1 MRMLLFLAFTIYI
14 IGVPIMTLWLTVNDI
29 NEYGFASDKDIGRN
43 LIFGVFWPA
52 TCVTVLLFYL
62 TEALIK
68 VIRKL
73 AEKFSKKDTI
83 S

>member
-1 MRMLLFLAFTIYI
+1 MTTLLLLAFVIYL
-14 IGVPIMTLWLTVNDI
+14 IGVPIMTLWLTVTDI

-43 LIFGVFWPA
+43 LIFGILWPA
-52 TCVTVLLFYL
+52 TCITVMLCYL
-62 TEALIK
+62 VEALIK

-73 AEKFSKKDTI
+73 AEKFSKKDTL